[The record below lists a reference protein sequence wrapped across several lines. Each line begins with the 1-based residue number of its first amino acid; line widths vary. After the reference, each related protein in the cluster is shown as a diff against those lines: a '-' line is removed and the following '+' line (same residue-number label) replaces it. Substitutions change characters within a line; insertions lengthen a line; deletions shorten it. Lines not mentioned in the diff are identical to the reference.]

1 MNRLSTNLQIAV
13 GRMRLIGVDARRY
26 EVATARTELT
36 ERMEETLCAF
46 ANRDGGTIILGLD
59 VADHFRPIV
68 DFKPEAVGQDLRRVA
83 EELTPACR
91 LEIKRC
97 PFEGAEVVVAFV
109 AAAPLDQRPC
119 FITRKGCWSGTFV
132 RTAGGNRRLAEYEI
146 ARLQEFRRQPSFD
159 REPVREAT
167 VKDLDAAILDAIVER
182 NRKISPRVF
191 GKMDRMEILT
201 KLGGVVQDP
210 EGAEGLKPTLAGLF
224 AAGIYPQEF
233 FPRLNVA
240 FTVYPGVADGAAGCA
255 RTPKTQSVN
264 GSIPE
269 MLERSLEL
277 LEACMKEGAGSGNVV
292 ADYPLAACREALV
305 NALQHRDYSPAAR
318 SSPVQINLFADRLEI
333 FSPGGLFGAASA
345 GSLPRGI
352 SITRNA
358 ALSQLLEYT
367 PAVGVAAGDAGGVV
381 QNHGTG
387 LEQIKLQQARRP
399 EAKLQDF
406 VSAFQVTFFKRR
418 LSEDERSGKKWT
430 NFEAELLSELQ
441 KAGSLSVPEIM
452 QRSGFSRNTVCVKV
466 HELKES
472 GLIEST
478 EKARSPKQRYRL
490 TGEESAAGIAKEVP

>member
-1 MNRLSTNLQIAV
+1 
-13 GRMRLIGVDARRY
+13 
-26 EVATARTELT
+26 
-36 ERMEETLCAF
+36 
-46 ANRDGGTIILGLD
+46 
-59 VADHFRPIV
+59 
-68 DFKPEAVGQDLRRVA
+68 
-83 EELTPACR
+83 
-91 LEIKRC
+91 
-97 PFEGAEVVVAFV
+97 
-109 AAAPLDQRPC
+109 
-119 FITRKGCWSGTFV
+119 
-132 RTAGGNRRLAEYEI
+132 
-146 ARLQEFRRQPSFD
+146 
-159 REPVREAT
+159 
-167 VKDLDAAILDAIVER
+167 
-182 NRKISPRVF
+182 
-191 GKMDRMEILT
+191 MDRMEILT
-201 KLGGVVQDP
+201 KLGVVVQDP
-210 EGAEGLKPTLAGLF
+210 EEAGGLKPTLAGLF

-240 FTVYPGVADGAAGCA
+240 FIVYPGAADGAAGCA

-333 FSPGGLFGAASA
+333 LSPGGLFGAASA

-352 SITRNA
+352 SVTRNA

-367 PAVGVAAGDAGGVV
+367 PYVGAVGMAAGDAGGVV
-381 QNHGTG
+381 QNHDTG
-387 LEQIKLQQARRP
+387 LEQIKLQLQQARMP

-418 LSEDERSGKKWT
+418 LSEDERVGKKWT

-466 HELKES
+466 RELKES
-472 GLIEST
+472 GLIENT

-490 TGEESAAGIAKEVP
+490 IGEESAAGIAKEVL